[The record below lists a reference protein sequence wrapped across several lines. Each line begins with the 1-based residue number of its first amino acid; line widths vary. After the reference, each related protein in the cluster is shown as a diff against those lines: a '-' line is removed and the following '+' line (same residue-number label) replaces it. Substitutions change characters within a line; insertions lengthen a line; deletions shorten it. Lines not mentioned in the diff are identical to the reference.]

1 MTEKNIENFRI
12 DSEGFDNL
20 ALIYLRKEGDKGGAS
35 FNPKEIF
42 FHEKGA
48 IKYKKIDFVEIK
60 QNDNNETTF
69 TVFVCENKVWNET
82 QKRKHPIRWKLN
94 LISKSEP
101 FSRVLGKTTD
111 KPSID
116 KLISF
121 FTEKGVEI
129 RSN

>member
-1 MTEKNIENFRI
+1 MTEKNIEHFFVEH
-12 DSEGFDNL
+12 EGTENP
-20 ALIYLRKEGDKGGAS
+20 ALIYFEGPNRKAIARL
-35 FNPKEIF
+35 NPKEIF
-42 FHEKGA
+42 FHDKGA
-48 IKYKKIDFVEIK
+48 IKYAKIDFVEIK
-60 QNDNNETTF
+60 NNSNETAF
-69 TVFVCENKVWNET
+69 TVFVCENKNWNET

-101 FSRVLGKTTD
+101 FSRVLGKTID

-129 RSN
+129 RHN